1 MKIYTQAEFNDIPR
15 DNKGIKHCP
24 NGDYSEIKFFGE
36 RCSFSERCSFGEY
49 CSFGEWC
56 SFGEYCSFGE
66 RCSFSER
73 CSFGEYCSFS
83 EWCSFGERCSF
94 GMRCSFGEW
103 CSFDK
108 FCSFGEYCSFGK
120 RCSFSEWCS
129 FGERCSFG
137 YRCFFENVGVAKAGY
152 PFAAYIGAGSRQG
165 SKTYFF
171 NLEAGIYVRCG
182 CFLGTLDEFI
192 AKVEETHGDSH
203 AGQEYK
209 AIAELIRDKFS

>member
-36 RCSFSERCSFGEY
+36 RCSFSER
-49 CSFGEWC
+49 
-56 SFGEYCSFGE
+56 
-66 RCSFSER
+66 
-73 CSFGEYCSFS
+73 
-83 EWCSFGERCSF
+83 
-94 GMRCSFGEW
+94 
-103 CSFDK
+103 
-108 FCSFGEYCSFGK
+108 CSFGEYCSFGK

>member
-24 NGDYSEIKFFGE
+24 NGDYSEIKF
-36 RCSFSERCSFGEY
+36 
-49 CSFGEWC
+49 
-56 SFGEYCSFGE
+56 
-66 RCSFSER
+66 
-73 CSFGEYCSFS
+73 
-83 EWCSFGERCSF
+83 
-94 GMRCSFGEW
+94 
-103 CSFDK
+103 
-108 FCSFGEYCSFGK
+108 
-120 RCSFSEWCS
+120 